1 LLVVPCRPH
10 RHNPRLAAARRP
22 VHAVLHNDRG
32 KAMQAVLTVDLG
44 AVADNWR
51 SLRDRA
57 APGAVAGVVKAD
69 GYGLGAAPV
78 ARALYAAGC
87 RHFFVAHLAEGMAVR
102 AALGPGPMIA
112 VLNGF
117 APGMDAG
124 AGLLPVLNGP
134 GDIATWTAAARA
146 AGRQLPALLHVDT
159 GMARLGLTPAEAAA
173 LAADPSRLAGLDL
186 RHVMTHLAC
195 ADDPENPLNAQQAS
209 RFAAIRARLPAAPA
223 SLANS
228 SGMFLGPDFGSDL
241 ARPGCALYGINPM
254 PAAPNPMRQV
264 VTLEAPVLQVR
275 DIPAGTPVGYGA
287 SWTAARPSRIAT
299 VAAGYADG
307 YLRSLSGRA
316 VGSIAGRPVPLVGR
330 VSMDLIT
337 FDVTDLPDV
346 APGTMVQ
353 LVGPG
358 NTPDEV
364 AAAAG
369 TIGYEVLTS
378 LGARYRREYRE
389 YSAA

>member
-1 LLVVPCRPH
+1 
-10 RHNPRLAAARRP
+10 
-22 VHAVLHNDRG
+22 
-32 KAMQAVLTVDLG
+32 MQAVLTVDLG

-51 SLRDRA
+51 LLRDRG

-78 ARALYAAGC
+78 GRALQAAGC
-87 RHFFVAHLAEGMAVR
+87 RHFFVAHLAEGLALR
-102 AALGPGPMIA
+102 AALGPGPVIA

-117 APGMDAG
+117 APGAAED

-134 GDIATWTAAARA
+134 GDVEAWAAAART
-146 AGRQLPALLHVDT
+146 AGRQLPVLLHVDT
-159 GMARLGLTPAEAAA
+159 GMARLGLTPAEVEA
-173 LAADPSRLAGLDL
+173 LAADPDRLAGLDL

-195 ADDPENPLNAQQAS
+195 ADDAENPLNAQQAS
-209 RFAAIRARLPAAPA
+209 RFAALRARLPAAPA

-228 SGMFLGPDFGSDL
+228 SGMFLGREFASDL
-241 ARPGCALYGINPM
+241 ARPGCALYGINPT
-254 PAAPNPMRQV
+254 PGRPNPMRQV
-264 VTLEAPVLQVR
+264 ATLAAPVLQVR
-275 DIPAGTPVGYGA
+275 EIPAGTPVGYGA

-316 VGSIAGRPVPLVGR
+316 VGILAGRPVPLVGR

-337 FDVTDLPDV
+337 FDVTDLPPGEKLV
-346 APGTMVQ
+346 APGDMVQ

-364 AAAAG
+364 ADRAG
-369 TIGYEVLTS
+369 TIGYEILTS
-378 LGARYRREYRE
+378 LGARYRRDYR
-389 YSAA
+389 AA